1 MAQTRVDSF
10 FFDGNLSA
18 AEVSRRVGQEASPAS
33 SLPMENS
40 MAATKRLAW
49 ANGGMSTVFVPYKS
63 PVDRLRGLPMTLW
76 RNRDIQYVKD
86 IAEIRKAISLAAGED
101 EDKLFLSP
109 SVDNLRRFEQP
120 SDCEF
125 FSFDCSLRGGTWSE
139 AIVSLSEALDIQIS
153 EFMATRFNS
162 GVKKLCTMVL
172 RMVGS

>member
-40 MAATKRLAW
+40 RAATKRLAW

-86 IAEIRKAISLAAGED
+86 IAEIRIDGE
-101 EDKLFLSP
+101 FL
-109 SVDNLRRFEQP
+109 
-120 SDCEF
+120 
-125 FSFDCSLRGGTWSE
+125 
-139 AIVSLSEALDIQIS
+139 IS
-153 EFMATRFNS
+153 ECQAFRKIDTHDNNFFRSAFFCS
-162 GVKKLCTMVL
+162 GV
-172 RMVGS
+172 RFSISGISAR